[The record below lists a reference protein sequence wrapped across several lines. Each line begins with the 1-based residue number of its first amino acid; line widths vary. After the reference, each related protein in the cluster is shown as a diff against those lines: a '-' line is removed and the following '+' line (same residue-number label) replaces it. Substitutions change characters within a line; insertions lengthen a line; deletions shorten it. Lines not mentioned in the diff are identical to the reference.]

1 MTVENLIP
9 GNGADYEVRDNG
21 MLYFRYLGIWLP
33 VAYFNLDGQAYIF
46 LDMKISRQVV
56 KVIKQA
62 QKIGVRFFMAYPDDA
77 DPSGVTGW
85 KEKTIKHYLTTH
97 INPVW
102 RKAVAKIDFDLIKNM
117 CDWLVEN
124 DCLDTA
130 KEVYDGMTKSVFY
143 HYTDYFSG
151 SREVWTYPEDVRA
164 EWPTLWREIQ
174 INTIL

>member
-9 GNGADYEVRDNG
+9 GNGADYEVRENG

-33 VAYFNLDGQAYIF
+33 LAYFNLDGQAYIF

-62 QKIGVRFFMAYPDDA
+62 QKVGVRFFMAYPDDA

-124 DCLDTA
+124 DCLDLA
-130 KEVYDGMTKSVFY
+130 KEVYDGMTKGVFY
-143 HYTDYFSG
+143 HYIDYFSG